1 MKIKSVDENKKD
13 QDFAKGEEVEVYEEI
28 QGYEGWAP
36 ARVKEIKGE
45 FFLVEFKF
53 SGKTQTKIMT
63 RNNIRQKTEGNVI
76 DLNAEDKVVKY
87 NLGYLKNQDT
97 KQKKIQNLS
106 KHIESLVQPYF
117 IYSVVNEIQPNEL
130 FVFFDDE
137 FDEEKIQLLEAIM
150 STVQEH
156 YVKFKKN

>member
-1 MKIKSVDENKKD
+1 MKIKSVDENKID
-13 QDFAKGEEVEVYEEI
+13 QEFAKGEEVEVYEEI

-45 FFLVEFKF
+45 FFLVEFKNT
-53 SGKTQTKIMT
+53 GKTQTKIMT
-63 RNNIRQKTEGNVI
+63 RNNIRQRKEGNVI

-87 NLGYLKNQDT
+87 SLGYLQNHVN

-106 KHIESLVQPYF
+106 KQIESLVKPYF
-117 IYSVVNEIQPNEL
+117 IYSLINEIQINEL

-156 YVKFKKN
+156 YVKFT

>member
-1 MKIKSVDENKKD
+1 LKIKSVDENKID
-13 QDFAKGEEVEVYEEI
+13 QEFAKGEEVEVYEEI

-45 FFLVEFKF
+45 FFLVEFKNT
-53 SGKTQTKIMT
+53 GKTQTKIMT
-63 RNNIRQKTEGNVI
+63 RNNIRQRKEGNVI

-87 NLGYLKNQDT
+87 SLGYLQNHVN

-106 KHIESLVQPYF
+106 KQIESLVKPYF
-117 IYSVVNEIQPNEL
+117 IYSLINEIQINEL

-156 YVKFKKN
+156 YVKFT